1 MAVASEVS
9 KEFEGTGRAFK
20 TPSFEGPLDLLL
32 FLIQKS
38 KINIYDIP
46 IALITEQFLDYLH
59 SSKDDYDLNSISD
72 FYKMAADLLYIKSRM
87 LLPVD
92 IDFDEEYDDPRQELV
107 ERLLEYQKFRRY
119 ADLLE
124 SGIGQGDLFIER
136 KKSSFMIPFEDQ
148 ELFEN
153 VNVLQLL
160 ETYSNIMAKIS
171 PTKIFN
177 VYEEV
182 TVNEKLALMNEMF
195 ETVDM
200 IRIEDIIIH
209 LNQPLHIIC
218 SFLAILEGCKYK
230 MITIVQAIAFD
241 TIIIRKRDENYSIDG
256 SNADEIDDMYEE
268 SIKKGIYKEK
278 EISQTA
284 ECDNYSIK
292 KEKEYDDLDKTI
304 HKEIEIPIIEVTKEE
319 KITESII
326 ETEKENITEVQE
338 IHSKLPSKSLQNIE
352 EVDGLNDNL
361 VGFGEFEEIDLG
373 DED

>member
-1 MAVASEVS
+1 MVAMSEVS

-20 TPSFEGPLDLLL
+20 TPAFEGPLDLLL

-46 IALITEQFLDYLH
+46 IALITEQFLEYLH
-59 SSKDDYDLNSISD
+59 ASKDNYDLNSISD

-92 IDFDEEYDDPRQELV
+92 IDFDDEYDDPRQDLV

-124 SGIGQGDLFIER
+124 SGIIQGDLFIER

-148 ELFEN
+148 DLFEN

-195 ETVDM
+195 ETVES
-200 IRIEDIIIH
+200 ITIEDIIIH

-218 SFLAILEGCKYK
+218 SFLAILEACKYK
-230 MITIVQAIAFD
+230 MITIEQAIPFD

-256 SNADEIDDMYEE
+256 SNADDIDDMYEE
-268 SIKKGIYKEK
+268 SIKKGLYKEH
-278 EISQTA
+278 EISETA
-284 ECDNYSIK
+284 EVDTYLIR
-292 KEKEYDDLDKTI
+292 KEKDYDKLKDVI
-304 HKEIEIPIIEVTKEE
+304 NKEVAIDITAEE
-319 KITESII
+319 KITKSIKESD
-326 ETEKENITEVQE
+326 EENVEAVKQLYSQSF
-338 IHSKLPSKSLQNIE
+338 SKALPKKE
-352 EVDGLNDNL
+352 EVDGINDNL
-361 VGFGEFEEIDLG
+361 VEFGDFEEIDLG

>member
-1 MAVASEVS
+1 MAVESEVS
-9 KEFEGTGRAFK
+9 KEFEGTGRAYK
-20 TPSFEGPLDLLL
+20 TPAFEGPLDLLL

-46 IALITEQFLDYLH
+46 IALITEQFLEYLH
-59 SSKDDYDLNSISD
+59 SSKDKYDLNSISD

-92 IDFDEEYDDPRQELV
+92 IDFDEEYEDPRQDLV

-148 ELFEN
+148 ELFED
-153 VNVLQLL
+153 VSVLMLL

-195 ETVDM
+195 EKVDM
-200 IRIEDIIIH
+200 IYIEDIIIH
-209 LNQPLHIIC
+209 LDQPLHIIC
-218 SFLAILEGCKYK
+218 SFMAILEACKFK
-230 MITIVQAIAFD
+230 MITIEQAIPFD
-241 TIIIRKRDENYSIDG
+241 TIIIRKRDENFSIDG
-256 SNADEIDDMYEE
+256 SNADEIDDIYEE
-268 SIKKGIYKEK
+268 SIKKGFYNNHEQS
-278 EISQTA
+278 ESD
-284 ECDNYSIK
+284 EGDNYSIK
-292 KEKEYDDLDKTI
+292 RDKDFDILKESINEEFDITTEEEVEEETELIGESEEDIIENTGTIMPKTISKVFNEKEYV
-304 HKEIEIPIIEVTKEE
+304 E
-319 KITESII
+319 
-326 ETEKENITEVQE
+326 
-338 IHSKLPSKSLQNIE
+338 
-352 EVDGLNDNL
+352 GLNDDL
-361 VGFGEFEEIDLG
+361 VGLGDFEEIDLG

>member
-1 MAVASEVS
+1 MASESEVS
-9 KEFEGTGRAFK
+9 NEFEGTGRAFK
-20 TPSFEGPLDLLL
+20 TPAFEGPLDLLL

-46 IALITEQFLDYLH
+46 IALITEQFLEYLH
-59 SSKDDYDLNSISD
+59 SSKEDYDLNSISD

-124 SGIGQGDLFIER
+124 SGVGRGDLFIER

-153 VNVLQLL
+153 VNVLKLL

-182 TVNEKLALMNEMF
+182 TVNEKLALMSEMF
-195 ETVDM
+195 ETVDK
-200 IRIEDIIIH
+200 IFIEDIIIH
-209 LNQPLHIIC
+209 LDQPLHIIC
-218 SFLAILEGCKYK
+218 SFMAILEACKFN
-230 MITIVQAIAFD
+230 MITIEQAIPFD
-241 TIIIRKRDENYSIDG
+241 TIIIRKKDLTSSIED
-256 SNADEIDDMYEE
+256 SEADEIDDMYEE
-268 SIKKGIYKEK
+268 SIKKGLYKEH
-278 EISQTA
+278 EISEIA
-284 ECDNYSIK
+284 EEDNYSIR
-292 KEKEYDDLDKTI
+292 KEKDISNLKTSI
-304 HKEIEIPIIEVTKEE
+304 ESEVEEFKQDVTTEDFISDTASEAEIKPKKLESDEVV
-319 KITESII
+319 S
-326 ETEKENITEVQE
+326 V
-338 IHSKLPSKSLQNIE
+338 E
-352 EVDGLNDNL
+352 EVEGLNDNL
-361 VGFGEFEEIDLG
+361 IGLGDFEEIELG
-373 DED
+373 DDD

>member
-1 MAVASEVS
+1 MAVESES
-9 KEFEGTGRAFK
+9 SIEFEGTGRAFK
-20 TPSFEGPLDLLL
+20 TPAFEGPLDLLL

-92 IDFDEEYDDPRQELV
+92 IDFDEEYEDPRQDLV

-124 SGIGQGDLFIER
+124 SGIGTGDFFIER

-148 ELFEN
+148 ELFEDI
-153 VNVLQLL
+153 NVLKLL

-182 TVNEKLALMNEMF
+182 SVNEKLALMNEMF
-195 ETVDM
+195 EKVDM
-200 IRIEDIIIH
+200 ITIEDIIIH

-218 SFLAILEGCKYK
+218 SFMAILEACKFK
-230 MITIVQAIAFD
+230 MITIEQAIPFD
-241 TIIIRKRDENYSIDG
+241 TIIIRKRDGNYLIDS

-268 SIKKGIYKEK
+268 SIKKGLYKEH
-278 EISQTA
+278 EISETS
-284 ECDNYSIK
+284 EVDNYSIQREK
-292 KEKEYDDLDKTI
+292 DYDILKEEI
-304 HKEIEIPIIEVTKEE
+304 NKEINLP
-319 KITESII
+319 
-326 ETEKENITEVQE
+326 KENIKIKPV
-338 IHSKLPSKSLQNIE
+338 IE
-352 EVDGLNDNL
+352 EVALKEAESTDSGIDDGLSETEEIEGVSDNL
-361 VGFGEFEEIDLG
+361 VGFGDFEEIDLG